1 MNKIGERLRDIRK
14 KKGLSQEEMAELLD
28 KSRSAYA
35 RIEENGEH
43 IPLSEL
49 KKISEKLQ
57 LPIQEIDPE
66 LGMINNYNADKGIGV
81 IINNYHYIINVNQD
95 SQDMDTA
102 KFAIKIKDLQ
112 DQIETLVKK
121 IEDLT
126 Q

>member
-43 IPLSEL
+43 LPISEL

-57 LPIQEIDPE
+57 LPIHEIDPD
-66 LGMINNYNADKGIGV
+66 LGMINTYNADKGIGV

-95 SQDMDTA
+95 AQNIDPSTLDV
-102 KFAIKIKDLQ
+102 KIKELQ
-112 DQIETLVKK
+112 DQIESLVKK
-121 IEDLT
+121 IEDLAE
-126 Q
+126 